1 MIKILG
7 RPSSSNVQKV
17 LWCAGELGIDFTH
30 EAEYGGP
37 YGKLNEPEYVALN
50 PNATV
55 PTLIHDDFVLWE
67 SNSIVRYLASVYG
80 AGSLWPTENQARA
93 SAERWMDWHQMNL
106 DELLFPPFFELVR
119 KPADQR
125 DMKVI
130 DNAVKE
136 TEPKFAILDTQLAAA
151 PFVAGD
157 ELTIADIAVGPGV
170 NRWLNLPIERIPFT
184 HVEAWYARMKER
196 PAFAKYVD
204 IPLA

>member
-1 MIKILG
+1 MIKIFG

-17 LWCAGELGIDFTH
+17 LWCAGELGMDFIH
-30 EAEYGGP
+30 EAEYGGS
-37 YGKLNEPEYVALN
+37 YGKLDEPEYVALN

-80 AGSLWPTENQARA
+80 AGSLWPTENRARA
-93 SAERWMDWHQMNL
+93 NAERWMDWHQMNL

-119 KPADQR
+119 KPAEQR

-184 HVEAWYARMKER
+184 NVEAWYARMKER